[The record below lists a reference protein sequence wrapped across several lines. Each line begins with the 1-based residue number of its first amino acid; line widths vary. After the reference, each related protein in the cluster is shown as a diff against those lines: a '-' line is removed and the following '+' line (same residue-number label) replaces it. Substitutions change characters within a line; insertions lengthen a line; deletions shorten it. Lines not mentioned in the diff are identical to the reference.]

1 MPANTT
7 AAHTTPPRGPRTVF
21 GLAQPCVTWDGRS
34 VNLARSVPALVLAS
48 LALCDAGCAESTRQ
62 PPAAARQAPYT
73 ATPGQASAGPAA
85 PGGPATALE
94 AFGGAREPRQ
104 LGSADLFLPGN
115 ARQQRVN
122 FATVNGQAV
131 LEGDILLGPATT
143 LPLRYGIPWQSTLE
157 SKSAVAVASRSYL
170 WPDAEIPYAIDASA
184 QEKAAAIDW
193 AFGVFS
199 ATPIRFRPRT
209 ASDRDYVVFRELGSG
224 CWSYLGRQGGAQDI
238 DVTTCAGGNIA
249 HELMHAAGFYHE
261 QSRGDRDDYIAIVWD
276 EITAEMRSNFD
287 KRDAR
292 GQDIGPYDYGSI
304 MHYPSTAGSRSGKPT
319 IIPRDPNARIGQ
331 REGLSALDR
340 AAIDVL
346 YPLGSR
352 APSAA
357 LPPAPAP
364 TPAAVPTAT
373 LPWTPP
379 APAAPAP
386 TPPAAVPAPTP
397 TAPPA
402 ASTSFTGTYSSARGG
417 VSCSQGGL
425 FVQCQYPGGS
435 LFCAANGPELA
446 CTWSGGGQGRA
457 TFQRQASGVL
467 AGSYGDGFSADSRGR
482 WDLTPA
488 SAPATASIPSPA
500 PAPAPAASPRPM
512 PAPATPSASPPGAAT
527 LSGNYSSTRGAM
539 TCVESGTAVSCNFQ
553 EADGVTGRLDCA
565 KSQSQLELSCAWITF
580 LPRPATGRAAFT
592 RATSSE
598 RRLTGTWGTFLAT
611 SGAGTWNA
619 QPL

>member
-1 MPANTT
+1 
-7 AAHTTPPRGPRTVF
+7 VF
-21 GLAQPCVTWDGRS
+21 GLAQARATWDGRS
-34 VNLARSVPALVLAS
+34 VNLDRCVRALRAPVLAS
-48 LALCDAGCAESTRQ
+48 LALWGAGCEASTRQ
-62 PPAAARQAPYT
+62 SSAGGPPPAHT
-73 ATPGQASAGPAA
+73 GTPGYAGASAVAA

-104 LGSADLFLPGN
+104 IGSADLFLPGN

-122 FATVNGQAV
+122 FATVDGQAV

-184 QEKAAAIDW
+184 QDKASVIQW

-261 QSRGDRDDYIAIVWD
+261 QSRGDRDDYITIVWD
-276 EITAEMRSNFD
+276 EITTEMRSNFD

-304 MHYPSTAGSRSGKPT
+304 MHYPNTAGSRSGKPT

-346 YPLGSR
+346 YPYPLGTR

-364 TPAAVPTAT
+364 SALPRAPAPNPTPTPVAT

-379 APAAPAP
+379 VPPAPAP
-386 TPPAAVPAPTP
+386 TAPAPVPAPTP
-397 TAPPA
+397 TATPA
-402 ASTSFTGTYSSARGG
+402 ASASFTGTYSSARGS

-425 FVQCQYPGGS
+425 FVQCQYPSGS

-446 CTWSGGGQGRA
+446 CSWNGGGQGRA
-457 TFQRQASGVL
+457 SFQRQASGVL

-482 WDLTPA
+482 WDLTPTSAPVSVSTPAPPPAAPPRPVPPPGSPAA
-488 SAPATASIPSPA
+488 SAPGTAS
-500 PAPAPAASPRPM
+500 
-512 PAPATPSASPPGAAT
+512 
-527 LSGNYSSTRGAM
+527 LSGNYTSTRGAM
-539 TCVESGTAVSCNFQ
+539 TCAESGAAVSCNFQ

-580 LPRPATGRAAFT
+580 LPRPATGRAVLT
-592 RATSSE
+592 RTAPSE
-598 RRLTGTWGTFLAT
+598 RRLTGTWGSFLAS
-611 SGAGTWNA
+611 SGSGTWNA
-619 QPL
+619 QPR